1 MVVSFLVLSR
11 ASIESKIN
19 FIITE
24 SFTKE
29 NNYVNDILSILVPKF
44 IKDHL
49 EENVEDHQ
57 FQHEE
62 KNVCILFCYVCN
74 FDEIIK
80 EEGTNVVPL
89 MDDLFRQFDELC
101 PNYAVQKIE
110 TVGMTYMAAT
120 GIKMYEE

>member
-1 MVVSFLVLSR
+1 
-11 ASIESKIN
+11 
-19 FIITE
+19 
-24 SFTKE
+24 
-29 NNYVNDILSILVPKF
+29 
-44 IKDHL
+44 
-49 EENVEDHQ
+49 
-57 FQHEE
+57 
-62 KNVCILFCYVCN
+62 VCILFCYVCN